1 VNARLAGTV
10 AAVLFAAANVDA
22 MPIHLVPN
30 RATYELRLEH
40 TSPGGAV
47 AGRGR
52 MVIQFRDTCDG
63 WSTAQRMIADITN
76 ADGVITRT
84 DSLVAAWESKDGK
97 AMRFD
102 VKSVNGGKSDKDK
115 RGTAEVADDGSVTVT
130 LLAPVRRQF
139 TLPHG
144 TIFPSEQTIE
154 LADAASRGPGM
165 VKRHVFQGGDEGDY
179 YVSTSVIGHPAPAA
193 ATVAERAI
201 DKAGLLRNVAAWSV
215 LVSYFADKRSA
226 DLPDYEIASRLY
238 ANGIIGSMSLIYSRY
253 TLHASLTRLEPLL
266 TTCSGDA
273 AAHMRQRKTQDWS
286 NVLTHSDSDN
296 GIAH

>member
-1 VNARLAGTV
+1 VSARLAGTG
-10 AAVLFAAANVDA
+10 AAILFAAVNIHA
-22 MPIHLVPN
+22 MPTHLVPN
-30 RATYELRLEH
+30 RAVYDLRLEH

-63 WSTAQRMIADITN
+63 WSTAQRMIADMTN

-84 DSLVAAWESKDGK
+84 DSLVATWESKDGK

-102 VKSVNGGKSDKDK
+102 VKSVNGGKSGKDK
-115 RGTAEVADDGSVTVT
+115 RGTAEVAGDGSVAVT
-130 LLAPVRRQF
+130 LLSPVRRQF
-139 TLPHG
+139 ILPPG
-144 TIFPSEQTIE
+144 TIFPSQQTVE
-154 LADAASRGPGM
+154 LAGAASRGPGI

-179 YVSTSVIGHPAPAA
+179 YVSTTVIGHAAPAA
-193 ATVAERAI
+193 ATSDERAV
-201 DKAGLLRNVAAWSV
+201 DKTGLLRNVAAWSV

-238 ANGIIGSMSLIYSRY
+238 ANGIIGNMSLIYPRY
-253 TLHASLTRLEPLL
+253 TLHASLTRLEPLV
-266 TTCSGDA
+266 TTCTRDTIARG
-273 AAHMRQRKTQDWS
+273 HKIQDWGS
-286 NVLTHSDSDN
+286 AVTRSDSDT